1 VARGQVVV
9 ARAMAMAARAKV
21 VVARAV
27 EAEVGAKGAGARGQV
42 VVARA
47 MAMAARAKVVVARAV
62 VTVATSGGELVP
74 LLVRQ
79 EKAGATATVTA
90 EAVMEVTLMV
100 VQTGLEVAE
109 KAQVGG
115 TAVGWGLAIEVV
127 VGMVLVALVALVG
140 GSDSNP
146 YGRTDWKTNR

>member
-1 VARGQVVV
+1 VAVVRAAVARG
-9 ARAMAMAARAKV
+9 KV

-27 EAEVGAKGAGARGQV
+27 VAAARAKAAVARGAV
-42 VVARA
+42 VGARA
-47 MAMAARAKVVVARAV
+47 MATAARAEVVVARAV

>member
-1 VARGQVVV
+1 VAVVRAAVARGEVVVARAVVAVARARAAVARGQVVG
-9 ARAMAMAARAKV
+9 ARAMAT
-21 VVARAV
+21 
-27 EAEVGAKGAGARGQV
+27 
-42 VVARA
+42 
-47 MAMAARAKVVVARAV
+47 AARAKVVVARAV